1 MASLLLAVIYL
12 AFISLGLPDSLLGSG
27 WPAMHGF
34 FAAPLSAAGVIAMVI
49 SGGTILSSLASERL
63 TKKLGT
69 RYVTLGSV
77 LLTAAALWGFSV
89 STRFWMLCLW
99 AIPYGLG
106 AGSID
111 AALNNYVALHYTSR
125 DMSWLHCFWGVGTI
139 ISPQIMSRAL
149 VRASWQTGYRTVAL
163 IQLGIALALALT
175 LPLWRAH
182 AGDTSE
188 EDSGKLLGI
197 RGALRLRG
205 APELMGA
212 FFCYC
217 SAESVCMLWAA
228 SYLVTVRGVGVER
241 AAAFGSLFFIGMT
254 AGRFLAGL
262 VSNRLGD
269 RNMIRLGF
277 AVAVTGA
284 AVIALPGLPE
294 TGALAG
300 FVIVGLG
307 CAPVYPSIIHSTPA
321 LFGAD
326 NSRALIGLEM
336 ASAYVGS
343 TFMPPLFGA
352 LSTAAGMGILP
363 LFVGA
368 FLIAMLLLA
377 ERLGQKTQ
385 PTK

>member
-1 MASLLLAVIYL
+1 
-12 AFISLGLPDSLLGSG
+12 
-27 WPAMHGF
+27 
-34 FAAPLSAAGVIAMVI
+34 
-49 SGGTILSSLASERL
+49 
-63 TKKLGT
+63 
-69 RYVTLGSV
+69 
-77 LLTAAALWGFSV
+77 
-89 STRFWMLCLW
+89 
-99 AIPYGLG
+99 
-106 AGSID
+106 
-111 AALNNYVALHYTSR
+111 
-125 DMSWLHCFWGVGTI
+125 
-139 ISPQIMSRAL
+139 
-149 VRASWQTGYRTVAL
+149 
-163 IQLGIALALALT
+163 
-175 LPLWRAH
+175 
-182 AGDTSE
+182 
-188 EDSGKLLGI
+188 
-197 RGALRLRG
+197 
-205 APELMGA
+205 
-212 FFCYC
+212 
-217 SAESVCMLWAA
+217 MLWAA

-352 LSTAAGMGILP
+352 LSSATGMGILP

-377 ERLGQKTQ
+377 ERVGQKTQ